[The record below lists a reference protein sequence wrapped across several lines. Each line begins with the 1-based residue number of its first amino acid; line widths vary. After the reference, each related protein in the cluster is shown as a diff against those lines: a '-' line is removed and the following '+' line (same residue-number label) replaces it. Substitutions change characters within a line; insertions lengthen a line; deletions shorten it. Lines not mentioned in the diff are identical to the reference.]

1 MTGPV
6 APPYFNNL
14 YEQITYK
21 QWIRPSFPMAYLP
34 EPPRAQ
40 KVHHGSQEDSGQADK
55 KKRMKKIQGLTPTE
69 ERNYIWNPNFDM
81 ELKQPGIEIGKIST
95 FL

>member
-1 MTGPV
+1 
-6 APPYFNNL
+6 
-14 YEQITYK
+14 
-21 QWIRPSFPMAYLP
+21 MAYLP

-69 ERNYIWNPNFDM
+69 ERNYI
-81 ELKQPGIEIGKIST
+81 
-95 FL
+95 